1 MKKYVVELREVHVSY
16 YEVEAENEEHAVEL
30 MENPQVEFLSSGE
43 YSYPLDDEP
52 IVTLKIE

>member
-43 YSYPLDDEP
+43 YSTLDDEP
-52 IVTLKIE
+52 KVTLKKE